1 MINPKTMNTNLSLRR
16 RLGLE
21 IARKI
26 TNTLVEQHPL
36 KQLFWECT
44 LRCNLH
50 CRHCGSDCKKISG
63 YADMP
68 KEDFLRVLDN
78 IALHTDPHH
87 VFVVI
92 TGGEPLMREDLEEC
106 GKAIH
111 DKGFPWGMVTNGLA
125 MTPERFTALLK
136 PECILLQSVW
146 TGLPMSITGCA
157 DIRKALTRLFELFV

>member
-92 TGGEPLMREDLEEC
+92 TGGEPLCVKIWKSVEKL
-106 GKAIH
+106 
-111 DKGFPWGMVTNGLA
+111 
-125 MTPERFTALLK
+125 FTTK
-136 PECILLQSVW
+136 DFRGEW
-146 TGLPMSITGCA
+146 
-157 DIRKALTRLFELFV
+157 

>member
-92 TGGEPLMREDLEEC
+92 TGGESLMREDLEEC

-125 MTPERFTALLK
+125 MTPERFLL
-136 PECILLQSVW
+136 C
-146 TGLPMSITGCA
+146 
-157 DIRKALTRLFELFV
+157 